1 VYSARTADGGRRTF
15 GTSGLLYRS
24 NKLMY
29 DRQSYT
35 LWSNLTG
42 EPVVGR
48 LAHSPVRLEML
59 PMSLTTWG
67 EWRQTHPGT
76 TVMKLDRRHGEP
88 WNFRYVP
95 GAADRARSGVSFPV
109 WPKSSALEREAEVY
123 AIRPG
128 GRPKAYPIS
137 LVLEKGVIND
147 SVGDLQLVVVGHPE
161 SGTVRVYERR
171 GLTFRPGPS
180 PDLLRDESDR
190 TWRLTEAALVVD
202 SSAGDLM
209 SLARVP
215 GHVSFWFAWY
225 GFFPHTELYPPP
237 GGHATEPQ

>member
-1 VYSARTADGGRRTF
+1 MELPLRPGRRRPRAVRCLVPRLAR
-15 GTSGLLYRS
+15 G
-24 NKLMY
+24 
-29 DRQSYT
+29 
-35 LWSNLTG
+35 W
-42 EPVVGR
+42 VGR
-48 LAHSPVRLEML
+48 R
-59 PMSLTTWG
+59 
-67 EWRQTHPGT
+67 
-76 TVMKLDRRHGEP
+76 
-88 WNFRYVP
+88 
-95 GAADRARSGVSFPV
+95 AAWLSIFGFPV
-109 WPKSSALEREAEVY
+109 WPKSSALERETEVY

>member
-109 WPKSSALEREAEVY
+109 WPKSSALERET
-123 AIRPG
+123 
-128 GRPKAYPIS
+128 
-137 LVLEKGVIND
+137 D